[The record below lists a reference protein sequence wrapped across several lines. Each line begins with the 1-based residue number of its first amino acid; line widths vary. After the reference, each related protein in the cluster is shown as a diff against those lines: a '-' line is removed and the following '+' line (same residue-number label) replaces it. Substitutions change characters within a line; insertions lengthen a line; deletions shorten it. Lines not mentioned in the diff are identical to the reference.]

1 MIDIRS
7 AYRIAALAAVILAVG
22 VASLAVRHDSEVR
35 RYRPYSAAANISVK
49 LINYLGNVAE
59 LQLNVVGS
67 CTVNGM
73 AAPANASYRLRAENG
88 EIAVYE
94 GAARV
99 MAAPS
104 VTFAP
109 TVYGTSN
116 YVVLNQR
123 PYLGTVVCRAEGGF
137 VRPVNT
143 LPLEDYLKGVVPYEM
158 PDFWPLEALKVQAVA
173 ARTYA
178 AARSR
183 SVIDDSINY
192 QVYAG
197 YRWQPNATRAVNET
211 RGRLLMY
218 RDALAETL
226 YSASNGGLTESNANV
241 WGGDPLPYLP
251 IQSDPYDPVLPWSFR
266 IRKTQIDLTGRDLS
280 NPDAWWAE
288 AKEAD
293 PTIAANLKTWLVR
306 NGYASGDVKIVSVP
320 ELSVSD
326 VRTSGGR
333 AIRGSIAVTF
343 VMKGSRDETGA
354 LRLHEVRFQDATAQR
369 IRAMIGA
376 SLIRSYLIDPV
387 ASDDTAFTMSGRGFG
402 HAVGMSQEGTRRM
415 AEAGFGFEEILSF
428 YYPGTALTAAQEAP
442 PPENISPQ
450 EPEAPPEE
458 PPAPEPAVE
467 ERPLRDITLT
477 IGSRRALVDGT
488 AVSMLEAPYI
498 EGGRTM
504 LPLRFIGEHLGARVD
519 WDGEARTIA
528 ISEEGLSIVL
538 RPDNTAV
545 AVNGETR
552 RIDVPPRIV
561 RGVTFVPIRFV
572 TEQLNGTADWND
584 AARTVRVRRRL
595 AP

>member
-7 AYRIAALAAVILAVG
+7 ANRIAALAAVVLAVG
-22 VASLAVRHDSEVR
+22 LASLAVRHDPGVR
-35 RYRPYSAAANISVK
+35 RYRQYSTVTEISVK
-49 LINYLGNVAE
+49 LINYVGNVAE
-59 LQLNVVGS
+59 LPLNVVGS
-67 CTVNGM
+67 CTINGM
-73 AAPANASYRLRAENG
+73 AAPENASYRLRAENG

-94 GAARV
+94 GGARV
-99 MAAPS
+99 LAAPT

-109 TVYGTSN
+109 TVYGTGN

-123 PYLGTVVCRAEGGF
+123 PYLGTVVCKAEGGF

-143 LPLEDYLKGVVPYEM
+143 LPIEDYLKGVVPYEM
-158 PDFWPLEALKVQAVA
+158 PDFWPMEALKVQAVA

-183 SVIDDSINY
+183 TVIDDSINY

-211 RGRLLMY
+211 RGRTLTY
-218 RDALAETL
+218 RSALAETL

-241 WGGDPLPYLP
+241 WGSDPLPYLP
-251 IQSDPYDPVLPWSFR
+251 IQTDPYDPVLPWRFR
-266 IRKTQIDLTGRDLS
+266 IQKTQIDLTGRDLT

-293 PTIAANLKTWLVR
+293 PTIAANLKAWLVR

-326 VRTSGGR
+326 DRTSGGR
-333 AIRGSIAVTF
+333 AKRGSIAVTF
-343 VMKGSRDETGA
+343 VMKTSRDETGA
-354 LRLHEVRFQDATAQR
+354 LRLHEVRFPDTTAQR

-387 ASDDTAFTMSGRGFG
+387 TSDETSFTMSGRGFG
-402 HAVGMSQEGTRRM
+402 HGVGMSQEGARRM
-415 AEAGFGFEEILSF
+415 AEEGFGFEEILSF
-428 YYPGTALTAAQEAP
+428 YYPGTALSPAQEAP
-442 PPENISPQ
+442 PPEEISPV
-450 EPEAPPEE
+450 ESEAPPEE
-458 PPAPEPAVE
+458 PPAPAAE
-467 ERPLRDITLT
+467 EQPLRDITLT
-477 IGSRRALVDGT
+477 IGGRTALVDGT
-488 AVSMLEAPYI
+488 DVSMLEAPYI
-498 EGGRTM
+498 EGSRTM

-519 WDGEARTIA
+519 WDGEARTIS
-528 ISEEGLSIVL
+528 ISEAGRSIVL
-538 RPDNTAV
+538 KPDSSAV
-545 AVNGETR
+545 AVNGEML

-572 TEQLNGTADWND
+572 TEQLNGTVDWND